1 MGKKPKKHRAKQ
13 PAQEVTVQGP
23 HRRDVLKWMWV
34 GTSALGVL
42 AYTGYNLFSS
52 SNKWAFLEIDPEV
65 YCRTYWTEIVKDGV
79 ALLPEFAEIEAV
91 GVPLTLLRNA
101 NLAAVVEVPPMSKST
116 VELFG

>member
-52 SNKWAFLEIDPEV
+52 SNKWAFL
-65 YCRTYWTEIVKDGV
+65 
-79 ALLPEFAEIEAV
+79 
-91 GVPLTLLRNA
+91 
-101 NLAAVVEVPPMSKST
+101 
-116 VELFG
+116 